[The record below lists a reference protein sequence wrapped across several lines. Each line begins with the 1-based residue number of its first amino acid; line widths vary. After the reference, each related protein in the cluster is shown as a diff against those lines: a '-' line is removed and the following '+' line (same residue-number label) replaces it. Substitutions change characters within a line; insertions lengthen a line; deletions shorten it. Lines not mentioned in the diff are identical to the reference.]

1 MGRRR
6 RSLEQPAFAGG
17 STAAGHGPREHQMTI
32 FERLDSLTRRAEV
45 VDPRGPATA
54 LFCCVVALVTFGLLV
69 QASHAATILSRDEF
83 AGVLKGQVAFRAA
96 GLLVLILAARVGPSG
111 LRRFL
116 PAMTVAVGLLLVAVF
131 LPVVGTSL
139 NGSHRWVN
147 LGFVSFQPSELA
159 RIVLVLWIADRCVR
173 LGDDVRDMRRGV
185 LPMLGMG
192 LFFFGLIAV
201 ETDLGGAMLLLLCI
215 LGTMWVGGARPT
227 HVAGSL
233 AAIGGSALL
242 LGFTLIPYIR
252 RRIEMF
258 VGSTDNDQITG
269 SVLAMH
275 SGGFFGVG
283 LGQGAFRNHG
293 VPYLESDFVFAQVGE
308 EFGLFGM
315 LLVLG
320 LFLGFLWFGL
330 RLVLSIRDR
339 YDALASFGLLLAT
352 ALQAMLHVQVVAGL
366 APPKGMTLPFISHG
380 GTSLVVSCLCTGLA
394 LGAARRTEVAR
405 GASPAP
411 ISGAASRGVGARPA
425 VAVADAQN
433 PDDPFALES
442 TRGTPIAN
450 A

>member
-1 MGRRR
+1 MAR
-6 RSLEQPAFAGG
+6 RSTHRGSSEIAAEAAVDAGM
-17 STAAGHGPREHQMTI
+17 REHQTTI

-69 QASHAATILSRDEF
+69 QASYAATIHEPEEF
-83 AGVLKGQVAFRAA
+83 AGVLTEQIAFRAA
-96 GLLVLILAARVGPSG
+96 GLAVLILAARIGPSG
-111 LRRFL
+111 LRRFI
-116 PAMTVAVGLLLVAVF
+116 PAMMVVIAVLLACVF
-131 LPVVGTSL
+131 APVVGTSL

-173 LGDDVRDMRRGV
+173 LGPEVRDMRRGV
-185 LPMLGMG
+185 LPMLGVG
-192 LFFFGLIAV
+192 LCFFGLIAI

-269 SVLAMH
+269 SLLAMH

-320 LFLGFLWFGL
+320 LFMALLWFGL

-394 LGAARRTEVAR
+394 LGAARRT
-405 GASPAP
+405 
-411 ISGAASRGVGARPA
+411 VGAPSLQRA
-425 VAVADAQN
+425 AGL
-433 PDDPFALES
+433 DPS
-442 TRGTPIAN
+442 TA
-450 A
+450 

>member
-1 MGRRR
+1 MAHESG
-6 RSLEQPAFAGG
+6 
-17 STAAGHGPREHQMTI
+17 AAMDGVREHQTTI

-54 LFCCVVALVTFGLLV
+54 LFCCVVALVTFGLLI
-69 QASHAATILSRDEF
+69 QASHAATIMEPSEF
-83 AGVLKGQVAFRAA
+83 KGVLLGQIAFRAV
-96 GLLVLILAARVGPSG
+96 GLIVLILAARIGPSG
-111 LRRFL
+111 LRRYL
-116 PAMTVAVGLLLVAVF
+116 PSMTVGVGALLIAVF
-131 LPVVGTSL
+131 LPVVGTAR
-139 NGSHRWVN
+139 NGSHRWVD

-173 LGDDVRDMRRGV
+173 LGGEVRDIRRGV
-185 LPMLGMG
+185 LPMLAMG
-192 LFFFGLIAV
+192 LLFFGMIAV

-233 AAIGGSALL
+233 AAIGGSALV

-258 VGSTDNDQITG
+258 VGSTDNDQIAG
-269 SVLAMH
+269 SVAAMH
-275 SGGFFGVG
+275 SGGWFGVG
-283 LGQGAFRNHG
+283 LGEGVFRNHG

-320 LFLGFLWFGL
+320 LFLAFLWFGL

-339 YDALASFGLLLAT
+339 YDALATFGLLLAT

-394 LGAARRTEVAR
+394 LGAARRTATVSS
-405 GASPAP
+405 ASDV
-411 ISGAASRGVGARPA
+411 R
-425 VAVADAQN
+425 
-433 PDDPFALES
+433 ALELS
-442 TRGTPIAN
+442 SA
-450 A
+450 

>member
-1 MGRRR
+1 MSRRR
-6 RSLEQPAFAGG
+6 YPTHKDLLAEGAG
-17 STAAGHGPREHQMTI
+17 AQALVREHQTTI

-45 VDPRGPATA
+45 IDPRGPATA

-69 QASHAATILSRDEF
+69 QASHAATILDPKDF
-83 AGVLKGQVAFRAA
+83 AGVLSGQIAFRAA

-111 LRRFL
+111 LRRFI
-116 PAMTVAVGLLLVAVF
+116 PAMTLGIGVLLVCVF
-131 LPVVGTSL
+131 LPVIGTSL

-173 LGDDVRDMRRGV
+173 LGEDVRDLRRGV
-185 LPMLGMG
+185 LPMLAMG
-192 LFFFGLIAV
+192 LCFFGLVAV

-233 AAIGGSALL
+233 AAIGGSALV
-242 LGFTLIPYIR
+242 LGFTLIGYIR

-258 VGSTDNDQITG
+258 VGSTHNDQITG
-269 SVLAMH
+269 SVAAMH
-275 SGGFFGVG
+275 SGGMFGVG
-283 LGQGAFRNHG
+283 LGQGEFRNHG

-320 LFLGFLWFGL
+320 LFLAVLWFGL

-394 LGAARRTEVAR
+394 LGAARRTSIAE
-405 GASPAP
+405 PKLQT
-411 ISGAASRGVGARPA
+411 SGLEPSRA
-425 VAVADAQN
+425 
-433 PDDPFALES
+433 
-442 TRGTPIAN
+442 
-450 A
+450 

>member
-1 MGRRR
+1 MARRR
-6 RSLEQPAFAGG
+6 TSMAQDQGLSGG
-17 STAAGHGPREHQMTI
+17 ASDALAREHQTTI
-32 FERLDSLTRRAEV
+32 FERLDSLARKAEV
-45 VDPRGPATA
+45 LDPRGPATA
-54 LFCCVVALVTFGLLV
+54 LFCCVVALVTFGLLI
-69 QASHAATILSRDEF
+69 QASHASTIMEPDDF
-83 AGVLKGQVAFRAA
+83 KGVLLGQIGFRAA
-96 GLLVLILAARVGPSG
+96 GLLVLMIGARIGPSG
-111 LRRFL
+111 LRRFI
-116 PAMTVAVGLLLVAVF
+116 PALTLICGVLLVCVF
-131 LPVVGTSL
+131 LPLVGMSL

-147 LGFVSFQPSELA
+147 LGFVKFQPSELA

-173 LGDDVRDMRRGV
+173 LGDQVRDIRRGV
-185 LPMLGMG
+185 LPMLAMG
-192 LFFFGLIAV
+192 LCFFGLIAV
-201 ETDLGGAMLLLLCI
+201 ETDLGAAMLLLMCI

-233 AAIGGSALL
+233 AAIGGSALV

-258 VGSTDNDQITG
+258 VGSTHNDQITG
-269 SVLAMH
+269 SVSAMH
-275 SGGFFGVG
+275 SGGWFGMG

-320 LFLGFLWFGL
+320 LFTAFLWFGL

-394 LGAARRTEVAR
+394 LGAARRTATVEPESCAR
-405 GASPAP
+405 G
-411 ISGAASRGVGARPA
+411 
-425 VAVADAQN
+425 
-433 PDDPFALES
+433 LELQK
-442 TRGTPIAN
+442 A
-450 A
+450 

>member
-1 MGRRR
+1 MSRRR
-6 RSLEQPAFAGG
+6 TTPAYEGASLESEP
-17 STAAGHGPREHQMTI
+17 SVREHQTTI
-32 FERLDSLTRRAEV
+32 FERLDLLTRRAEV

-54 LFCCVVALVTFGLLV
+54 LFCCVVALVTFGLLI
-69 QASHAATILSRDEF
+69 QASHAATTVEPELFS
-83 AGVLKGQVAFRAA
+83 GVLREQVGFRAV
-96 GLLVLILAARVGPSG
+96 GLLVLMFAARIGPSG
-111 LRRFL
+111 LRRFI
-116 PAMTVAVGLLLVAVF
+116 PAMTLFVGLLLVCVF
-131 LPVVGTSL
+131 LPVVGISL

-147 LGFVSFQPSELA
+147 LGLVTFQPSELA

-173 LGDDVRDMRRGV
+173 LGDQVRDIRRGV
-185 LPMLGMG
+185 LPMLAMG
-192 LFFFGLIAV
+192 LCFFGLIAV

-269 SVLAMH
+269 SALAMH
-275 SGGFFGVG
+275 SGGWFGVG
-283 LGQGAFRNHG
+283 LGQGEFRNHG
-293 VPYLESDFVFAQVGE
+293 VPYLESDFVFAQIGE
-308 EFGLFGM
+308 EFGLLGM

-320 LFLGFLWFGL
+320 LFLALLWFGL

-394 LGAARRTEVAR
+394 LGAARRTATVK
-405 GASPAP
+405 P
-411 ISGAASRGVGARPA
+411 AASAVTPGVSR
-425 VAVADAQN
+425 
-433 PDDPFALES
+433 
-442 TRGTPIAN
+442 T
-450 A
+450 

>member
-1 MGRRR
+1 MAHDSAVQDGV
-6 RSLEQPAFAGG
+6 
-17 STAAGHGPREHQMTI
+17 REHQTTI
-32 FERLDSLTRRAEV
+32 FERLDLLTRKAEV

-54 LFCCVVALVTFGLLV
+54 LFCCVVALVTFGLLI
-69 QASHAATILSRDEF
+69 QASYLSTIMEPDEF
-83 AGVLKGQVAFRAA
+83 KAELLRQVGFRAA
-96 GLLVLILAARVGPSG
+96 GLLILMIGARLGPSG

-116 PAMTVAVGLLLVAVF
+116 PSMTVIIGVLLVCVF
-131 LPVVGTSL
+131 LPVVGMSR

-147 LGFVSFQPSELA
+147 LGLVEFQPSELA

-173 LGDDVRDMRRGV
+173 LGSEVRDIRRGV
-185 LPMLGMG
+185 LPMLAMG

-201 ETDLGGAMLLLLCI
+201 ETDLGAAMLLLMCI

-233 AAIGGSALL
+233 AAIGGSALV

-258 VGSTDNDQITG
+258 VGSTANDQITG

-275 SGGFFGVG
+275 SGGWFGVG
-283 LGQGAFRNHG
+283 LGEGAFRNHG
-293 VPYLESDFVFAQVGE
+293 VPYLDSDFVFAQVGE

-320 LFLGFLWFGL
+320 LFMAFLWFGL

-394 LGAARRTEVAR
+394 LGAARRTATVEPDLSAR
-405 GASPAP
+405 G
-411 ISGAASRGVGARPA
+411 
-425 VAVADAQN
+425 
-433 PDDPFALES
+433 LELS
-442 TRGTPIAN
+442 KA
-450 A
+450 

>member
-1 MGRRR
+1 MARRR
-6 RSLEQPAFAGG
+6 TSMTQDAGALASSLDGG
-17 STAAGHGPREHQMTI
+17 VREHQTTI

-45 VDPRGPATA
+45 VDPRAPATA
-54 LFCCVVALVTFGLLV
+54 LFCCVVALVTFGLLI
-69 QASHAATILSRDEF
+69 QASHASTILEPGFGEGKFSS
-83 AGVLKGQVAFRAA
+83 VLTEQIGFRAV
-96 GLLVLILAARVGPSG
+96 GLLVLILGARIGPSG
-111 LRRFL
+111 LRRFI
-116 PAMTVAVGLLLVAVF
+116 PSMTVMVGILLVCVF
-131 LPVVGTSL
+131 LPVVGTSI

-147 LGFVSFQPSELA
+147 LGFLKFQPSELA

-173 LGDDVRDMRRGV
+173 LGGEVRDIRRGV
-185 LPMLGMG
+185 LPMLAMG
-192 LFFFGLIAV
+192 LCFFGLIAV

-233 AAIGGSALL
+233 AAIGGSALV

-258 VGSTDNDQITG
+258 VGSTDNDQIAG

-275 SGGFFGVG
+275 SGGWFGVG

-320 LFLGFLWFGL
+320 LFLAFLWFGL

-394 LGAARRTEVAR
+394 LGAARRTATVEPQPLAR
-405 GASPAP
+405 G
-411 ISGAASRGVGARPA
+411 
-425 VAVADAQN
+425 
-433 PDDPFALES
+433 LEPS
-442 TRGTPIAN
+442 SA
-450 A
+450 

>member
-1 MGRRR
+1 MAHDSAVPDGV
-6 RSLEQPAFAGG
+6 
-17 STAAGHGPREHQMTI
+17 REHQTTI
-32 FERLDSLTRRAEV
+32 FERLDLLTRKAEV

-54 LFCCVVALVTFGLLV
+54 LFCCVVALVTFGLLI
-69 QASHAATILSRDEF
+69 QASYLSTIMEPDEF
-83 AGVLKGQVAFRAA
+83 KAELLRQVGFRAA
-96 GLLVLILAARVGPSG
+96 GLLILMIGARLGPSG

-116 PAMTVAVGLLLVAVF
+116 PSMTVIIGVLLVCVF
-131 LPVVGTSL
+131 LPVVGMSR

-147 LGFVSFQPSELA
+147 LGLVEFQPSELA

-173 LGDDVRDMRRGV
+173 LGSEVRDIRRGV
-185 LPMLGMG
+185 LPMLAMG

-201 ETDLGGAMLLLLCI
+201 ETDLGAAMLLLMCI

-233 AAIGGSALL
+233 AAIGGSALV

-258 VGSTDNDQITG
+258 VGSTANDQITG

-275 SGGFFGVG
+275 SGGWFGVG
-283 LGQGAFRNHG
+283 LGEGAFRNHG
-293 VPYLESDFVFAQVGE
+293 VPYLDSDFVFAQVGE

-320 LFLGFLWFGL
+320 LFMAFLWFGL

-394 LGAARRTEVAR
+394 LGAARRTATVEPDLSAR
-405 GASPAP
+405 G
-411 ISGAASRGVGARPA
+411 
-425 VAVADAQN
+425 
-433 PDDPFALES
+433 LELS
-442 TRGTPIAN
+442 KA
-450 A
+450 

>member
-1 MGRRR
+1 MAR
-6 RSLEQPAFAGG
+6 RSTQRR
-17 STAAGHGPREHQMTI
+17 SNDVAAEAAIDPGMREHQTTI
-32 FERLDSLTRRAEV
+32 FERLDNLTRLAEV

-54 LFCCVVALVTFGLLV
+54 LFCCVVALVTFGLLI
-69 QASHAATILSRDEF
+69 QASHAATILEPEEF
-83 AGVLKGQVAFRAA
+83 AGVLTGQIAFRAA
-96 GLLVLILAARVGPSG
+96 GLAVLILAARVGPSG
-111 LRRFL
+111 LRRFI
-116 PAMTVAVGLLLVAVF
+116 PAMMVGIAVLLACVF
-131 LPVVGTSL
+131 APVVGTSL

-173 LGDDVRDMRRGV
+173 LGPEVRDMRRGV
-185 LPMLGMG
+185 LPMLAVG
-192 LFFFGLIAV
+192 LCFFGLIAV

-269 SVLAMH
+269 SLMAMH
-275 SGGFFGVG
+275 SGGLFGVG

-320 LFLGFLWFGL
+320 LCMAFLWFGL

-394 LGAARRTEVAR
+394 LGAARRTA
-405 GASPAP
+405 GAHAPQRAAEPA
-411 ISGAASRGVGARPA
+411 AASA
-425 VAVADAQN
+425 
-433 PDDPFALES
+433 
-442 TRGTPIAN
+442 
-450 A
+450 